1 MYQAQILVGD
11 EDSIGDFLPEN
22 EFLEGLDILYVRAE
36 SLGID
41 EVREL
46 KYQSVQRPLERK
58 MRNFFVCAQTIT
70 IQAQNA
76 FLKLLEDPP
85 ETVRFY
91 LVLPSI
97 DFLLD
102 TVLSRVQVVV
112 RDVNHK
118 QTGDLAQEFLSS
130 NYAERI
136 KVVDKK
142 IKEKDKK
149 WFTLLLNNLEIIS
162 IKNKEIKNILS
173 EIFFIRKYQKI
184 NGSSQKM
191 LFEHLAVSLP
201 TIR

>member
-149 WFTLLLNNLEIIS
+149 WFTLLLNNLETIS